1 MGLEPV
7 NEAEGGEGTASS
19 PAALGGA
26 GPLTAGVGWALLP
39 WEGRA
44 SAGGSPGLAHRGSRG
59 LTAGAPRVC
68 AGELVR
74 SDTDTEN
81 SCPIGHKPWPKHH
94 RFKCILVPIF
104 SVTNENLFWM
114 SLMTNEVLTL
124 KMYSWN
130 YILSHLEFLFS
141 INC

>member
-7 NEAEGGEGTASS
+7 NEAEGGESTASS

-26 GPLTAGVGWALLP
+26 EPITCKLTSLVGWALLP

-44 SAGGSPGLAHRGSRG
+44 SDGGSPGLAHHGSRG

-74 SDTDTEN
+74 SDTNT
-81 SCPIGHKPWPKHH
+81 
-94 RFKCILVPIF
+94 
-104 SVTNENLFWM
+104 
-114 SLMTNEVLTL
+114 
-124 KMYSWN
+124 
-130 YILSHLEFLFS
+130 EFLS
-141 INC
+141 YWTQAMA